1 MQSINSIEPYPYGT
15 RKEIVREKEEI
26 ECNNIIKRYE
36 KLVTLMIL
44 QKKKKKN
51 VKQHNPNWPQIL
63 DHL

>member
-1 MQSINSIEPYPYGT
+1 MQSIDSIEPYPYGT

-44 QKKKKKN
+44 QKKKKK
-51 VKQHNPNWPQIL
+51 KQKKA
-63 DHL
+63 